1 MVDLQSVLAA
11 IRGRRR
17 WLLLGG
23 VAGVVLLAGAYLMGS
38 RYYGAA
44 MEAYRTQQ
52 QDLLTAQSEVAQLR
66 QDLVNREVG
75 DKVDGASLE
84 QLRQQVAGL
93 QSALALQES
102 ELNLYRNLLDE
113 YDEPSGLHVDGLTLR
128 RAPGLDSFQ
137 YRIVVRRRANLNES
151 ADVSVSLSID
161 GQRQGEPASI
171 PFNEADLS
179 MQGDGLSIRFRY
191 FKVLRGTF
199 VLPADFVPSKVVLSV
214 LEKNDPSSLRIVE
227 FPWQVTES

>member
-1 MVDLQSVLAA
+1 MASLQSILAA
-11 IRGRRR
+11 VRGRRR
-17 WLLLGG
+17 WLLL
-23 VAGVVLLAGAYLMGS
+23 AGLCGALLTGAYLAGG

-44 MEAYRTQQ
+44 MEAYRAQQ
-52 QDLLTAQSEVAQLR
+52 QDLLAAQDEMARLR
-66 QDLVNREVG
+66 QDLVNREMA
-75 DKVDGASLE
+75 DKVDSVSLE
-84 QLRQQVAGL
+84 EMRQEVAGL

-102 ELNLYRNLLDE
+102 ELNLYRHLLDE